1 MSSSS
6 KRLLLFGANGALGA
20 PTAKAFRSHGW
31 KVFTVVRTA
40 TNAADEIVLPLAE
53 SKKFAEISAQGG
65 FESVVFAQGINMNG
79 TVMTTTAAD
88 MDRLF
93 QANVGFVIEH
103 VQFLMGRELIPK
115 KGKIVIMSSLAEV
128 FTRKEKLAY
137 SVTKAAV
144 GGLVRSL
151 SVDLGRSH
159 QILVNGILPGVVDTP
174 MSRKGLTSD
183 QMANVLEATPVGSLV
198 VPADVGNSVY
208 LLGSD
213 LNTGISGQ
221 SLLVDNAFSVTFLP

>member
-1 MSSSS
+1 
-6 KRLLLFGANGALGA
+6 
-20 PTAKAFRSHGW
+20 
-31 KVFTVVRTA
+31 
-40 TNAADEIVLPLAE
+40 
-53 SKKFAEISAQGG
+53 
-65 FESVVFAQGINMNG
+65 
-79 TVMTTTAAD
+79 MTTTAAD

-93 QANVGFVIEH
+93 QANVGFIIENI
-103 VQFLMGRELIPK
+103 QLLMGRNLIPK

-174 MSRKGLTSD
+174 MARTGLTPD
-183 QMANVLEATPVGSLV
+183 QMANVLEATPIGSLV
-198 VPADVGNSVY
+198 SPTDIGNSVY

>member
-1 MSSSS
+1 MSTAS
-6 KRLLLFGANGALGA
+6 KRLLLFGANGALGT
-20 PTAKAFRSHGW
+20 PTADAFRSHGW

-40 TNAADEIVLPLAE
+40 TNAPDELVLPLAD
-53 SKKFAEISAQGG
+53 SKKFAEISAEGG

-88 MDRLF
+88 LDRLF
-93 QANVGFVIEH
+93 QANVGFIIENI
-103 VQFLMGRELIPK
+103 QLLMGRNLIPK

-174 MSRKGLTSD
+174 MARTGLTPD
-183 QMANVLEATPVGSLV
+183 QMANVLEATPIGSLV
-198 VPADVGNSVY
+198 SPTDIGNSVY